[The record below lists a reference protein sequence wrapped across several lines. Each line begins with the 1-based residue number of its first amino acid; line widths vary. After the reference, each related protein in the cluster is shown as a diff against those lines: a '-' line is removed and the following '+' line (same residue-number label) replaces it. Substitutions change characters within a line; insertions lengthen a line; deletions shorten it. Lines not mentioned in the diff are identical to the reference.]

1 MFLGKGRGEEKREV
15 RTKRQETRILDLG
28 SWILEGVKSEV
39 ERRISEKVKKVASN
53 FKT

>member
-39 ERRISEKVKKVASN
+39 ERRISEKSEKSGK
-53 FKT
+53 